1 MDYQSYLSHNVAVN
15 LKRIRTSKGMSLDV
29 LSEQTGVSKS
39 MLAQIEKGTANPSL
53 GVLGKITSGLRIEFQ
68 ELIDAP
74 PMESCLVTPD
84 QMTPTKEMIGE
95 YKVWTCFPYEDN
107 HQLEIYRI
115 DIEPGGKYISGS
127 HGEKTREYLSVTDGE
142 LTIECG
148 EDVQKITKGEIY
160 RFETDKKHNY
170 KNETQQKT
178 SFICVFEDYR

>member
-1 MDYQSYLSHNVAVN
+1 
-15 LKRIRTSKGMSLDV
+15 
-29 LSEQTGVSKS
+29 
-39 MLAQIEKGTANPSL
+39 
-53 GVLGKITSGLRIEFQ
+53 
-68 ELIDAP
+68 
-74 PMESCLVTPD
+74 MESCLVTPD

-148 EDVQKITKGEIY
+148 KIFRRSQKGKSIDLKQI
-160 RFETDKKHNY
+160 KKHNY
-170 KNETQQKT
+170 KNETQQRQV
-178 SFICVFEDYR
+178 FICVFVDYR